1 MTTISDHLTGIVR
14 KTSGRRGH
22 SRDIFQVGCANSFS
36 AGGQTS
42 FFANLS
48 VLVFV
53 LFQTMITGR
62 DDDIEFARMSNF
74 PGKNYR
80 CFRETLKQGFF
91 SFLTAFNLCNPMT
104 TRKFCAMNKN
114 LLQKYKNDN
123 IKPNIPLVFL
133 YTNVVFSENST
144 PLVHIFS

>member
-1 MTTISDHLTGIVR
+1 MAIIFDHITGKVR
-14 KTSGRRGH
+14 KTRRRRGH
-22 SRDIFQVGCANSFS
+22 GRDIFQVDCANSFS

-91 SFLTAFNLCNPMT
+91 SFLTAFNLC
-104 TRKFCAMNKN
+104 
-114 LLQKYKNDN
+114 
-123 IKPNIPLVFL
+123 
-133 YTNVVFSENST
+133 VVF
-144 PLVHIFS
+144 VHIFRCASISWIHVGEWVSH